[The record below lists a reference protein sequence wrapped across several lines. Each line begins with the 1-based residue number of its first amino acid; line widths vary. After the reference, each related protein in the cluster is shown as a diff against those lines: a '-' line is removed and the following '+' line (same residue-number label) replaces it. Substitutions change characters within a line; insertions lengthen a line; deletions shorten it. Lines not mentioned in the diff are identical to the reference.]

1 MIDAVKLEAG
11 RSECKSKCDKK
22 LRQLCGN
29 SQSQSSSYTASPAQI
44 LGLPIPGLPIPG
56 LPREEKKDAC
66 GDLEAQELI
75 RGYGQSVERFMPVE
89 EPSSKK
95 RKKKQKKKNNKQK
108 KRKRSGS
115 M

>member
-29 SQSQSSSYTASPAQI
+29 SQSQSASYTATPAQI
-44 LGLPIPGLPIPG
+44 LGLPIPG
-56 LPREEKKDAC
+56 LPREEKKDAS

-95 RKKKQKKKNNKQK
+95 RKKKQKKKNKKQK
-108 KRKRSGS
+108 KRNRSGS
-115 M
+115 V